1 MKKVKD
7 KEIIITGTMIGNACS
22 LIGII
27 CSIIFLALELTTTGD
42 NITTW
47 SVLLLCNISLY
58 FSGKNN
64 KSAQSQ

>member
-47 SVLLLCNISLY
+47 IVLLLCNISLY